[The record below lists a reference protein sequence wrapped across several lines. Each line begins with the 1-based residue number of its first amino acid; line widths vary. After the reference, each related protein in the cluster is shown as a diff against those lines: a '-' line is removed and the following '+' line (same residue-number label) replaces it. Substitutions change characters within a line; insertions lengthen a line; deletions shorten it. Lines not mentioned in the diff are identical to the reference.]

1 MSEYETYMSEYIRQI
16 DNTLSVTDGRVNE
29 IYVQIQEV
37 KQNQNS
43 IKDYLCI
50 YTGCCNLILMIILL
64 TKFLPARKGVLKK

>member
-43 IKDYLCI
+43 I
-50 YTGCCNLILMIILL
+50 N
-64 TKFLPARKGVLKK
+64 A